1 MKKLNLNH
9 LYSISIEL
17 SKMNTFSE
25 LVAQSERI
33 LNSSSPSP
41 LPVGSLH
48 VWIHD
53 LNPKLSIAA
62 VQLKGGAV
70 LQRNDIVGDKIH
82 YHETFYP
89 SLAAWHAS
97 LPQYGRMK
105 IHKVS
110 SDDPKWLN
118 WSLPDDDDY

>member
-1 MKKLNLNH
+1 MIIIQQN
-9 LYSISIEL
+9 
-17 SKMNTFSE
+17 KMNAFSE
-25 LVAQSERI
+25 LVAQSQRVLE
-33 LNSSSPSP
+33 SSAPSP
-41 LPVGSLH
+41 MPVGSLH

-62 VQLKGGAV
+62 VQLKGDAV
-70 LQRNDIVGDKIH
+70 LQRNNIAGDKIN

-105 IHKVS
+105 IHRASCDV
-110 SDDPKWLN
+110 PKWLN